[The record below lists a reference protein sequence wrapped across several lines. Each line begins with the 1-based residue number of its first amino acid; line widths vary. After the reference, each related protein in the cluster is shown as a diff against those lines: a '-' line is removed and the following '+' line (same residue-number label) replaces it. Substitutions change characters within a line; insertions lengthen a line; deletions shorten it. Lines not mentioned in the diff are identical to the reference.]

1 MFSARSLHHV
11 VADERIE
18 IVRYVI
24 FKRIGYA
31 VRAAAGIGIGIGSR
45 QAQAFG
51 LVLEHCF
58 NAERSSRAV
67 NEAAVAQQEIVAVVD
82 QRQVAHS
89 FIIALYRKG
98 QVFVQL
104 RTTSERY
111 LPCVL

>member
-24 FKRIGYA
+24 FK
-31 VRAAAGIGIGIGSR
+31 R

-67 NEAAVAQQEIVAVVD
+67 NEAAVAEQVIVAVVN
-82 QRQVAHS
+82 QRQVAHP
-89 FIIALYRKG
+89 FVIALHRKG

-104 RTTSERY
+104 RTAAERH